1 MYPITFVSLGPGE
14 AELITLKGLKT
25 LQLADRVFYPA
36 TISKEGVQT
45 SRALDI
51 LSELDIDTSK
61 LVPFHVPMS
70 KDRSLAIDAYNAV
83 SEEIKEQYKMG
94 QRICVVAEGDSGFYS
109 SIQYIFDN
117 LSDSDFPVERI
128 AGIPAF
134 IASGALA
141 KIHIVKQEEEL
152 NVVPGI
158 ISASDL
164 KERIESGKVVVIMKV
179 SQCAEA
185 IKECISEKSDA
196 TYHYFEN
203 VGVDGKE
210 YYTKNTS
217 DILDRKIPYFSLMI
231 IHK

>member
-25 LQLADRVFYPA
+25 LQSADRIFYPA
-36 TISKEGVQT
+36 TISKDGVQT

-51 LSELDIDTSK
+51 LSELDIDANK

-83 SEEIKEQYKMG
+83 SEEIKKQYKTG

-185 IKECISEKSDA
+185 IKECICEKLDA